1 MFSIMRIFFLLMIIA
16 LFSCSSN
23 SNSTEN
29 SSAPADVTASEVAL
43 PKGQVLIE
51 SSDCQTCHH
60 VKNTLVGPSY
70 TAIANKY
77 ESSAETTSYL
87 TSKIKLGGS
96 GVWGDTPMLAH
107 PALSDEDAAEMV
119 SYIMSFK
126 SAE

>member
-1 MFSIMRIFFLLMIIA
+1 MIIA
-16 LFSCSSN
+16 LFSCSTKN
-23 SNSTEN
+23 TNTETPAATE
-29 SSAPADVTASEVAL
+29 SATASEVAL

-70 TAIANKY
+70 TVIANKY
-77 ESSAETTSYL
+77 ANSAETTSYL
-87 TSKIKLGGS
+87 TSKIKLGGG

>member
-1 MFSIMRIFFLLMIIA
+1 MRVFFVLIIIA
-16 LFSCSSN
+16 LFSCSAKSTN
-23 SNSTEN
+23 TEN
-29 SSAPADVTASEVAL
+29 PAVANDVTTKEVTL

-77 ESSAETTSYL
+77 PNSAETTSYL

-119 SYIMSFK
+119 SYILSFK
-126 SAE
+126 STE

>member
-1 MFSIMRIFFLLMIIA
+1 MRISFIFLMA
-16 LFSCSSN
+16 CLFSCSSKN
-23 SNSTEN
+23 NNTEP
-29 SSAPADVTASEVAL
+29 STASNEIAAPEAIL

-77 ESSAETTSYL
+77 ENSAETTTYL
-87 TSKIKLGGS
+87 ASKIKLGGS
-96 GVWGDTPMLAH
+96 GVWGDSPMLAH
-107 PALSDEDAAEMV
+107 PTLSDEDAAEMV

-126 SAE
+126 NSQ

>member
-1 MFSIMRIFFLLMIIA
+1 MYMRVFFLLVIIG
-16 LFSCSSN
+16 LFSCSSK
-23 SNSTEN
+23 SGDTE
-29 SSAPADVTASEVAL
+29 TAVAANEATANEVVL

-77 ESSAETTSYL
+77 QNSSETTSYL

-96 GVWGDTPMLAH
+96 GVWGDVPMLAH

-119 SYIMSFK
+119 SYILSFK